1 MRKTHCTN
9 GIKRNQ
15 PHFINSCFCPYTFSL
30 ITFTPHL
37 CNTCTRNV
45 LNSFFYKTK
54 PQLCPPPP
62 PPPPPP
68 SLSEKWE
75 GKKKEKGRW
84 YRLLVTCL
92 QKQDFCGFFHSI
104 LQSCISAVHLMCYG
118 VLLIIQFTA
127 SKLQKSRLHVLL
139 SINTMNNISSG
150 GCKQNVIKKKRKGK
164 TTLGSLFL
172 WSVQDLMDTKH
183 CQTFLL
189 LVFFCKWCQNT
200 NTESTEPVTITEI

>member
-62 PPPPPP
+62 PPIW
-68 SLSEKWE
+68 KMRR
-75 GKKKEKGRW
+75 KKKKGRW
-84 YRLLVTCL
+84 YRLLVTCM

-150 GCKQNVIKKKRKGK
+150 GCKQNVIKKKRENNSGK
-164 TTLGSLFL
+164 L
-172 WSVQDLMDTKH
+172 VLMICTRSHGHKALSD
-183 CQTFLL
+183 
-189 LVFFCKWCQNT
+189 FFVTCFFFSKWCQNT